1 MTASVLYV
9 AYIQACWAVLS
20 AVLLATVLAM
30 LLAVLF
36 LSGLAAIIRTWRW
49 RA

>member
-20 AVLLATVLAM
+20 AALLALVLAM
-30 LLAVLF
+30 LVGVMFLALLRV
-36 LSGLAAIIRTWRW
+36 AVRRW
-49 RA
+49 FA